1 MPSRLRRTGNTPL
14 KNRLALYRFICREFG
29 YDDMQLMLERLGSA
43 PAGFDANGESEYA
56 RALYLNP
63 ALSTVTPD
71 QFSAYDANIVAH
83 SRRLR
88 MTGEHGREWKPY
100 QYLALLFTE
109 HYLNRYFTDL
119 EALCASLNVA
129 KSQDRL
135 TATMPDYE
143 PDELRTLAFQSAT
156 GSGKTLL
163 MHAHILQFQH
173 YLARSGGR
181 LNNIVLLT
189 PNEQMSAQHERE
201 LQASGL
207 RARLFSAEAGA
218 GLFSHIEIID
228 LNKLAEKKG
237 VKRVAVQ
244 DFGDNNL
251 VLVDEGHLG
260 ASGKVW
266 RERRKELSRGGFTF
280 EYSATFNQV
289 VGKDTELLNAYA
301 KCLLFDYAYRQF
313 HDDGYGKDYA
323 ISNLPSGIEDASG
336 NMYLLGCLLT
346 FYQQCR
352 IWRDKGAQWTDFNL
366 TRPLWVFLGKT
377 VTGSSRA
384 DTETKS
390 DVLLILDFLGWVLA
404 NADAARPMLDRLL
417 AGQSGLPDETGNDYF
432 AGRFGYLNRHSPD
445 DLYADMCDTLF
456 HGQGKLHVVYLT
468 AGEGELHLRSA
479 DNPVFGVVNIGDS
492 TALHKL
498 LVEKD
503 NPAISTDREAGFAE
517 RLFAN
522 VDRPDSTVNIV
533 IGARRFIAGWNSWRV
548 STMGLMH
555 VGVGEGP
562 EIIQMFGRGV
572 RLKGWNT
579 SLKRH
584 RKSGVELPSDSV
596 DLGELETLY
605 IFGLRANYM
614 QTFRNLLEKEGMR
627 VEQETVALPVTW
639 NFGKKPDLKLIRLKG
654 NQKYERS
661 EARVTLPNPG
671 DADAPVITLDL
682 YSQLQSVASGEGT
695 SVSSTRQTAVTL
707 APCHTSFF
715 NRARLYDTLLRRKRQ
730 RDWHNLAIRPE
741 TVESLLQNE
750 TWYDLYMPRE
760 RLNVTDFQSVRE
772 LEDIALDLMT
782 EYADQFWRKQRRRW
796 ESDNIEVVTL
806 DESDPNNV
814 KAYELSVDVTH
825 SQLIG
830 DIQNLKANIEQRYF
844 DSLKLG
850 AIMTG
855 AHAYQPLLYARKDC
869 NVTVRPVALNENE
882 KKVVE
887 GLVELAES
895 RDQPLRLR
903 SGQGLQ
909 DTELY
914 LIRNLTRG
922 RGVSFFD
929 DFGYYPDFIVWL
941 NSPDCQHVIFLDP
954 KGLSRLGARER
965 KKVAL
970 YRNIKTIEERIREIE
985 PKLRL
990 HAYVLSVTPPG
1001 KIDDGRRS
1009 SSDWKNDGVYFL
1021 NTPDC
1026 LQQVIEDVLNSGQ
1039 PQGAAPTSISPP
1051 FGSAPRRSG

>member
-1 MPSRLRRTGNTPL
+1 MIWSRFGLLHRYQMGTTPL
-14 KNRLALYRFICREFG
+14 QNRLVLHRFICQEFG
-29 YDDMQLMLERLGSA
+29 CDDMRMMLERLGSA

-71 QFSAYDANIVAH
+71 QFSAYDTNIATH

-88 MTGEHGREWKPY
+88 MTGEHDREWKPY

-109 HYLNRYFTDL
+109 HYLNRYFTDP
-119 EALCASLNVA
+119 EALCADLNAA
-129 KSQDRL
+129 KAGDRL
-135 TATMPDYE
+135 TSAMPDYE
-143 PDELRTLAFQSAT
+143 PDDLRTLAFQSAT

-173 YLARSGGR
+173 YLNLSGGQ

-201 LQASGL
+201 LRASGL
-207 RARLFSAEAGA
+207 RARLFSAEASA
-218 GLFSHIEIID
+218 DLFSPIEIID

-237 VKRVAVQ
+237 IKRVAVQ

-289 VGKDTELLNAYA
+289 VGKDAELLNAYG

-313 HDDGYGKDYA
+313 HEDGYGKDYA
-323 ISNLPSGIEDASG
+323 ISNLPSGIEDVNS

-346 FYQQCR
+346 FYQQYR
-352 IWRDKGAQWTDFNL
+352 IWLDKGAGWTAFNV
-366 TRPLWVFLGKT
+366 TNPLWVFLGKT
-377 VTGSSRA
+377 VTGSSKA

-390 DVLLILDFLGWVLA
+390 DVILILDFLGWVLA
-404 NADAARPMLDRLL
+404 NGSEVRPMIDRLL
-417 AGQSGLPDETGNDYF
+417 TGQSGLPDEKGKDYF
-432 AGRFGYLNRHSPD
+432 ADRFDYLQRNPKD
-445 DLYADMCDTLF
+445 DLYADMCDALF

-468 AGEGELHLRSA
+468 AGEGELHLHSA

-503 NPAISTDREAGFAE
+503 NPDLSIDREAGFAE
-517 RLFAN
+517 RLFAD

-584 RKSGVELPSDSV
+584 RKSGAELPRDSA
-596 DLGELETLY
+596 DLTELETLY

-614 QTFRNLLEKEGMR
+614 QTFRELLQKEGLR
-627 VEQETVALPVTW
+627 VERETVELPVTW
-639 NFGKKPDLKLIRLKG
+639 NFGKKSNLKLIRIKDDL
-654 NQKYERS
+654 KYEYS
-661 EARVTLPNPG
+661 EARVTLPAPG
-671 DADAPVITLDL
+671 TASSPAITLDL
-682 YSQLQSVASGEGT
+682 YSQLQSLASGEASSGLASHRD
-695 SVSSTRQTAVTL
+695 SVKL
-707 APCHTSFF
+707 EPCHIAFF
-715 NRARLYDTLLRRKRQ
+715 DRTRMYDKLLRRKQ
-730 RDWHNLAIRPE
+730 QNGWHNLVIRPE
-741 TVESLLQNE
+741 TVERLLQN
-750 TWYDLYMPRE
+750 TGWYDLFMPKE
-760 RLNVTDFQSVRE
+760 RLDKADFRSVKD
-772 LEDIALDLMT
+772 LEGIAVDLIT
-782 EYADQFWRKQRRRW
+782 EYADQFWRRQRRQW

-806 DESDPNNV
+806 DEDDPNNV
-814 KAYELSVDVTH
+814 KAYELSVDVTQ
-825 SQLIG
+825 SQLIN
-830 DIQNLKANIEQRYF
+830 DIHELATNVRAGYFQNLK
-844 DSLKLG
+844 LG
-850 AIMTG
+850 VIMAD
-855 AHAYQPLLYARKDC
+855 AHAYQPLLYAGADC
-869 NVTVRPVALNENE
+869 QVTVRPVALDENE
-882 KKVVE
+882 KRVVKK
-887 GLVELAES
+887 LVELTES
-895 RDQPLRLR
+895 SDSCL
-903 SGQGLQ
+903 QGK
-909 DTELY
+909 ELY

-929 DFGYYPDFIVWL
+929 DSGYYPDFIVWL
-941 NSPDCQHVIFLDP
+941 NSADCQHVIFLDP
-954 KGLSRLGARER
+954 KGLSRFGTRER
-965 KKVAL
+965 RKVEL
-970 YRNIKTIEERIREIE
+970 HHNIRDVEKRIRETE
-985 PKLRL
+985 PDLHL
-990 HAYVLSVTPPG
+990 HAYVLSVTPAHE
-1001 KIDDGRRS
+1001 IDDGSRS
-1009 SSDWKNDGVYFL
+1009 SDEWKADGVYFL
-1021 NTPDC
+1021 DEPAC
-1026 LQQVIEDVLNSGQ
+1026 LKQLIGHVLEQ
-1039 PQGAAPTSISPP
+1039 A
-1051 FGSAPRRSG
+1051 

>member
-1 MPSRLRRTGNTPL
+1 MTPL
-14 KNRLALYRFICREFG
+14 QNCLALHRFICREFG
-29 YDDMQLMLERLGSA
+29 YDDMRTMLERLGDA
-43 PAGFDANGESEYA
+43 PAGFIANGESEYA
-56 RALYLNP
+56 RALYLSP
-63 ALSTVTPD
+63 TAPVRPDELS
-71 QFSAYDANIVAH
+71 QYDANLTAH
-83 SRRLR
+83 SHKLR

-100 QYLALLFTE
+100 QYLALLLSE
-109 HYLNRYFTDL
+109 HYLNRYFTDP
-119 EALCASLNVA
+119 EALCADLNAA
-129 KSQDRL
+129 KAKERQ

-251 VLVDEGHLG
+251 VLVYEGHLG

-323 ISNLPSGIEDASG
+323 ISNLPSGIEDASS

-352 IWRDKGAQWTDFNL
+352 IWRDKNAQWAEFNL
-366 TRPLWVFLGKT
+366 TKPLWVFLGKT

-390 DVLLILDFLGWVLA
+390 DVILILDFLGWVLA
-404 NADAARPMLDRLL
+404 NADAVRPLLDSLL

-432 AGRFGYLNRHSPD
+432 AGRFGYLNRNSKD

-479 DNPVFGVVNIGDS
+479 DKPVFGVVNIGDS

-498 LVEKD
+498 LVEQA
-503 NPAISTDREAGFAE
+503 NPDISIDREAGFAE
-517 RLFAN
+517 RLFAD

-533 IGARRFIAGWNSWRV
+533 LGARRFIAGWNSWRV

-584 RKSGVELPSDSV
+584 RKSGAEPPNDGV
-596 DLGELETLY
+596 DLAELETLY

-614 QTFRNLLEKEGMR
+614 QTFRTLLEKEGMR
-627 VEQETVALPVTW
+627 VEQETIELPVTW
-639 NFGKKPDLKLIRLKG
+639 NFGKKPNLKLIRIKDD
-654 NQKYERS
+654 QKYERS
-661 EARVTLPNPG
+661 EMRVTLPNPG
-671 DADAPVITLDL
+671 DAGAPVITLDV
-682 YSQLQSVASGEGT
+682 YSQLQSVASGEVA
-695 SVSSTRQTAVTL
+695 SASSTQKMSLKLKPR
-707 APCHTSFF
+707 HTTFF
-715 NRARLYDTLLRRKRQ
+715 NRARMYDTLLGRKQ
-730 RDWHNLAIRPE
+730 QNGWHNLAIRPE
-741 TVESLLQNE
+741 TVECLLQNE
-750 TWYDLYMPRE
+750 DWYDLYMPSE
-760 RLNVTDFQSVRE
+760 RLSVTDFRNVQG

-814 KAYELSVDVTH
+814 RSYKLSVDVAQ
-825 SQLIG
+825 SQLID
-830 DIQNLKANIEQRYF
+830 DIQNLKANIEHRYF

-850 AIMTG
+850 VIMTG
-855 AHAYQPLLYARKDC
+855 AHAYQPLLYAGKDC
-869 NVTVRPVALNENE
+869 NVTVRPVALDENE

-887 GLVELAES
+887 RLAELAES
-895 RDQPLRLR
+895 HDPCL
-903 SGQGLQ
+903 QGK
-909 DTELY
+909 ELY

-941 NSPDCQHVIFLDP
+941 NSADCQHVIFLDP
-954 KGLSRLGARER
+954 KGLSRFGARER
-965 KKVAL
+965 RKVKL
-970 YRNIKTIEERIREIE
+970 YQDIKDIEDRIRETD
-985 PKLRL
+985 PNLRL
-990 HAYVLSVTPPG
+990 HAYVLSVTPAS
-1001 KIDDGRRS
+1001 KIDDGGRS
-1009 SSDWKNDGVYFL
+1009 SSDWKDDGVYFL
-1021 NTPDC
+1021 NETDC
-1026 LQQVIEDVLNSGQ
+1026 LKQIIGHALEQAGN
-1039 PQGAAPTSISPP
+1039 P
-1051 FGSAPRRSG
+1051 

>member
-1 MPSRLRRTGNTPL
+1 MTPL
-14 KNRLALYRFICREFG
+14 QNRLALYRFICREFG
-29 YDDMQLMLERLGSA
+29 HDDMQMMLERLGSA
-43 PAGFDANGESEYA
+43 PAGFGGDGESEYA

-63 ALSTVTPD
+63 TLSTVTPD
-71 QFSAYDANIVAH
+71 QFSTYDANIAAH
-83 SRRLR
+83 SHKLH

-109 HYLNRYFTDL
+109 HYLNRYFADP
-119 EALCASLNVA
+119 EVLCADLNAA
-129 KSQDRL
+129 KTQDRQ
-135 TATMPDYE
+135 TATMPDFE
-143 PDELRTLAFQSAT
+143 PDDLRTLAFQSAT

-173 YLARSGGR
+173 YLDRSGGR

-201 LQASGL
+201 LQTSGL

-218 GLFSHIEIID
+218 DLFSHIEIID

-260 ASGKVW
+260 TSGKVW

-289 VGKDTELLNAYA
+289 VGKDTELLNTYA
-301 KCLLFDYAYRQF
+301 KCLLFDYAYHQF

-323 ISNLPSGIEDASG
+323 ISNLPSGIEDASSH
-336 NMYLLGCLLT
+336 MYLLGCLLT

-352 IWRDKGAQWTDFNL
+352 IWWDKGAQWAEFNL
-366 TRPLWVFLGKT
+366 TKPLWVFLGKT
-377 VTGSSRA
+377 VTGSGKA

-390 DVLLILDFLGWVLA
+390 DVILILDFLGWVLA
-404 NADAARPMLDRLL
+404 NADVVRPMIASLL

-432 AGRFGYLNRHSPD
+432 AGRFGYLNRHSQD
-445 DLYADMCDTLF
+445 DLYADMCDALF

-498 LVEKD
+498 LVEKASPD
-503 NPAISTDREAGFAE
+503 ISIDREAGFAE
-517 RLFAN
+517 RLFAD

-584 RKSGVELPSDSV
+584 RKSGAELPSDSV

-614 QTFRNLLEKEGMR
+614 QTFRNLLEKEGAR
-627 VEQETVALPVTW
+627 VEQETIELPVTW
-639 NFGKKPDLKLIRLKG
+639 NFGQQPNLKLIRLK
-654 NQKYERS
+654 NDQKYERS
-661 EARVTLPNPG
+661 EVRVTLPNPD
-671 DADAPVITLDL
+671 DAGAPVITLDL
-682 YSQLQSVASGEGT
+682 YSQLQSVASGEVTSAPSMQKT
-695 SVSSTRQTAVTL
+695 SVKLEPR
-707 APCHTSFF
+707 HTSFF
-715 NRARLYDTLLRRKRQ
+715 NRARLYDTLLRRKQ
-730 RDWHNLAIRPE
+730 QNNWHNLTIRPE
-741 TVESLLQNE
+741 TVECLLQNE
-750 TWYDLYMPRE
+750 DWYDLYMPSE
-760 RLNVTDFQSVRE
+760 RLNVADFRSVRE

-814 KAYELSVDVTH
+814 RSYGLSVDVTQ
-825 SQLIG
+825 SQLID
-830 DIQNLKANIEQRYF
+830 DIQNLKANIEHRYF

-850 AIMTG
+850 VIMTG
-855 AHAYQPLLYARKDC
+855 AHAYQPLLYAGKDC
-869 NVTVRPVALNENE
+869 SVTVRPVALDENE
-882 KKVVE
+882 KRVVE
-887 GLVELAES
+887 RLAELAES
-895 RDQPLRLR
+895 RAQCLQ
-903 SGQGLQ
+903 GQ
-909 DTELY
+909 ELY

-941 NSPDCQHVIFLDP
+941 NGTDCQHVIFLDP
-954 KGLSRLGARER
+954 KGLSRFGTRER
-965 KKVAL
+965 QKVKL
-970 YRNIKTIEERIREIE
+970 HQDIKNIEERIRETD
-985 PKLRL
+985 PNLRL
-990 HAYVLSVTPPG
+990 HAYVLSVTPPH
-1001 KIDDGRRS
+1001 KVDDGSRS
-1009 SSDWKNDGVYFL
+1009 SNDWKNDGVYFL
-1021 NTPDC
+1021 NTLDC
-1026 LQQVIEDVLNSGQ
+1026 LQQVVEDVLNSE
-1039 PQGAAPTSISPP
+1039 
-1051 FGSAPRRSG
+1051 

>member
-1 MPSRLRRTGNTPL
+1 MTPL
-14 KNRLALYRFICREFG
+14 QNRLVLHRFVCREFG
-29 YDDMQLMLERLGSA
+29 HDDLRTMLERLGSA
-43 PAGFDANGESEYA
+43 PAGFDAHGESEYA
-56 RALYLNP
+56 RALYLSP
-63 ALSTVTPD
+63 TSPVRPDELS
-71 QFSAYDANIVAH
+71 QYDANIATH
-83 SRRLR
+83 SRKLR
-88 MTGEHGREWKPY
+88 MTGEHNREWKPY

-109 HYLNRYFTDL
+109 HYLNRYFTDP
-119 EALCASLNVA
+119 ETLCADLNAA
-129 KSQDRL
+129 KAQDRQ
-135 TATMPDYE
+135 TATLPDFE
-143 PDELRTLAFQSAT
+143 PDDLRTLAFQSAT

-218 GLFSHIEIID
+218 DLFSHIEIID

-266 RERRKELSRGGFTF
+266 RERRRELSRGGFTF

-323 ISNLPSGIEDASG
+323 ISNLPSGMEDASSH
-336 NMYLLGCLLT
+336 MYLLGCLLT

-352 IWRDKGAQWTDFNL
+352 IWRDKGAQWTAFNL
-366 TRPLWVFLGKT
+366 TKPLWVFLGKT
-377 VTGSSRA
+377 VTGSSKA

-404 NADAARPMLDRLL
+404 NADMVRPMLASLL

-432 AGRFGYLNRHSPD
+432 AGRFGYLNRRSKA

-503 NPAISTDREAGFAE
+503 NPDISIDREAGFAE
-517 RLFAN
+517 RLFAD

-584 RKSGVELPSDSV
+584 RKSGAELPSDSA

-614 QTFRNLLEKEGMR
+614 QTFRNLLEKEGVR
-627 VEQETVALPVTW
+627 VEQETIELPVTW
-639 NFGKKPDLKLIRLKG
+639 NFGQQPKLKLIRLKDD
-654 NQKYERS
+654 QKYERS

-671 DADAPVITLDL
+671 EADAPFITLDL
-682 YSQLQSVASGEGT
+682 YSQLQSVASGAI
-695 SVSSTRQTAVTL
+695 SSASSTQKESVKL
-707 APCHTSFF
+707 APRHTGFF
-715 NRARLYDTLLRRKRQ
+715 NRARMYDTLLRRKQ
-730 RDWHNLAIRPE
+730 QHDWHNLAIRPE

-750 TWYDLYMPRE
+750 DWYDLYMPME
-760 RLNVTDFQSVRE
+760 RLHVADFQSVRE

-814 KAYELSVDVTH
+814 RSYELSVDVTH
-825 SQLIG
+825 SQLID
-830 DIQNLKANIEQRYF
+830 DIQNLKANIESRHF

-850 AIMTG
+850 VILTG
-855 AHAYQPLLYARKDC
+855 AHAYQPLLYAGKDC
-869 NVTVRPVALNENE
+869 KVTVRPVALDENE

-887 GLVELAES
+887 RLAELAES
-895 RDQPLRLR
+895 HDQCL
-903 SGQGLQ
+903 QGR
-909 DTELY
+909 ELY

-929 DFGYYPDFIVWL
+929 DFGYYPDFIIWL
-941 NSPDCQHVIFLDP
+941 NGTDCQHVVFLDP
-954 KGLSRLGARER
+954 KGLSRFGARER
-965 KKVAL
+965 KKIKL
-970 YRNIKTIEERIREIE
+970 YQDIKTIEERIRRTE
-985 PKLRL
+985 PNLRL

-1009 SSDWKNDGVYFL
+1009 QNDWKNDGVYFL

-1026 LQQVIEDVLNSGQ
+1026 LQQVIEDVLNSE
-1039 PQGAAPTSISPP
+1039 
-1051 FGSAPRRSG
+1051 